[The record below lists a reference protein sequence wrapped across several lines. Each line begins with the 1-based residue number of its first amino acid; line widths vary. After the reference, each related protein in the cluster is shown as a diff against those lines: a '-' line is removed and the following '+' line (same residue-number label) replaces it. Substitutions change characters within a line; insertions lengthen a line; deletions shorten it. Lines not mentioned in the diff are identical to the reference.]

1 MSGSILVSKVPIFF
15 KLMFF
20 QTINLGCIIIHILS
34 KFQWTLLLN
43 YQLIYENMIYETIDV
58 KFSTFI
64 SGLLPNLAK
73 SSCEWSPVGLHKKK
87 LGEKKKPVSK
97 HCTAFNLHVRQTN
110 NCQCKHFCS
119 DSKEASNWH
128 KGHSKMLFYKMMNHP
143 QSGILFYFYFH
154 FCDIKNLGFF
164 FPKKI
169 T

>member
-73 SSCEWSPVGLHKKK
+73 SSCE
-87 LGEKKKPVSK
+87 
-97 HCTAFNLHVRQTN
+97 
-110 NCQCKHFCS
+110 
-119 DSKEASNWH
+119 
-128 KGHSKMLFYKMMNHP
+128 
-143 QSGILFYFYFH
+143 
-154 FCDIKNLGFF
+154 
-164 FPKKI
+164 
-169 T
+169 